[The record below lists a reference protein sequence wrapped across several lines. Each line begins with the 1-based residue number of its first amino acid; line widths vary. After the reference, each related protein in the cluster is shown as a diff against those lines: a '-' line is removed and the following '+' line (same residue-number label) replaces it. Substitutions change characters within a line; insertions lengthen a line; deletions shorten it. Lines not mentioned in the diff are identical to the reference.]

1 MHTLKGI
8 AGMFGFSDL
17 GEVAHVLEDLLDQLR
32 LGRVDLDQ
40 QALDVLFEGV
50 EVLQRLLSAGPDAPE
65 ADLAG
70 VKSAVQRLLQPAS
83 DAQPEL
89 GAYDLDTGVLSVLTE
104 YEEHR
109 LRTNIEQG
117 VPLYRLRVRFS
128 LTSIDSDLEELKA
141 RAKPIA
147 EIITYLPSMEGG
159 DDDAIDLEVLLA
171 SRVPMEELREAL
183 SGEHDAELEAVARA
197 GGAQNEG
204 SGRTVHPVTEGDD
217 LPIPPPAKVPG
228 APSPAPSVAPP
239 APSRDVGADSL
250 SVRSVAK
257 TVRVDIGKL
266 DHLMNVVGELAI
278 VRSAVSKVLERI
290 RGNPEYRQMAAE
302 LHRIHRQFERH
313 LDDLQDGILDVRMV
327 PLGQTFDR
335 LARAVRQVAREHG
348 KDVRLLVSGA
358 DTEVDKLIVEELADP
373 LLHIIRNAID
383 HGIERADERQ
393 ATGKPATG
401 TLALNAYQKG
411 NHVVIEIEDDGAGM
425 DEDRIL
431 AAAVSRGSLS
441 AEVGAE
447 MARSE
452 KLGLIFLPGVSTA
465 EGVSDL
471 SGRGVGMD
479 VVKTHISRLG
489 GVIDVQ
495 SQLQIGTK
503 FTITLPIT
511 LAIISAL
518 VVRVAGRTYCVPLT
532 VVQEALL
539 LDGAAVRKVE
549 GYEVITLR
557 GGTLPIVRLDRLFGL
572 KPPEGDQGT
581 KEYVVVTS
589 LGQRRLGLVVTGLEG
604 QQDIIIKPLGKSIA
618 DVRGFSGATDSRR
631 SAGRA
636 GGGRTGHS
644 RRGPLQRRRGARARS
659 AVMSGPIA
667 RRDTLV
673 PSAPPKQS
681 KKRSGEDNREFL
693 AFGLQGERFALPLGA
708 VREIL
713 KFLPITEV
721 PRARSH
727 VLGILSVRGRITTV
741 IDLRRRLRM
750 PGAAPTKASR
760 ILLVEGA
767 EEVVGLLVDE
777 VFQVYRLHDEE
788 IELAAVVAG
797 DLSEYVLG
805 IGRPGGALGERE
817 DDDILIL
824 LDPEP
829 LLRR

>member
-1 MHTLKGI
+1 MSDDGDGVRDEFVAEAQEIIEALSRDLLVLDDGQKKGAPDPDLVNSVFRGVHTLKGI
-8 AGMFGFSDL
+8 AGMFGFVDL

-32 LGRVDLDQ
+32 LGRVELNQ
-40 QALDVLFEGV
+40 EALDVLFEGI

-65 ADLAG
+65 ADLDG
-70 VKSAVQRLLQPAS
+70 LKMAVQRVLSPKPS
-83 DAQPEL
+83 SPKDL

-171 SRVPMEELREAL
+171 SRVPMEELRDAL
-183 SGEHDAELEAVARA
+183 SGEHDAELEPVARA
-197 GGAQNEG
+197 QP
-204 SGRTVHPVTEGDD
+204 VHTM
-217 LPIPPPAKVPG
+217 PPPKPVEEVSVPPAAKVPSG
-228 APSPAPSVAPP
+228 LVSPGTVAPP
-239 APSRDVGADSL
+239 APARDVSADSL

-278 VRSAVSKVLERI
+278 VRSAVGKVLERI
-290 RGNPEYRQMAAE
+290 RLSPELRQIAAE

-383 HGIERADERQ
+383 HGIERADAREH
-393 ATGKPATG
+393 AGKPATG

-425 DEDRIL
+425 DVDRVL
-431 AAAVSRGSLS
+431 AAAVSRGAIT
-441 AEVGAE
+441 AEQAAE
-447 MARSE
+447 MGHTE
-452 KLGLIFLPGVSTA
+452 KLALIFLPGVSTA
-465 EGVSDL
+465 EHVSDL

-489 GVIDVQ
+489 GVVDVH
-495 SQLQIGTK
+495 SQLEIGTK

-518 VVRVAGRTYCVPLT
+518 VLRVAGRTYCIPLT

-539 LDGAAVRKVE
+539 LD
-549 GYEVITLR
+549 
-557 GGTLPIVRLDRLFGL
+557 P
-572 KPPEGDQGT
+572 QGC
-581 KEYVVVTS
+581 
-589 LGQRRLGLVVTGLEG
+589 G
-604 QQDIIIKPLGKSIA
+604 
-618 DVRGFSGATDSRR
+618 
-631 SAGRA
+631 
-636 GGGRTGHS
+636 
-644 RRGPLQRRRGARARS
+644 
-659 AVMSGPIA
+659 
-667 RRDTLV
+667 
-673 PSAPPKQS
+673 
-681 KKRSGEDNREFL
+681 
-693 AFGLQGERFALPLGA
+693 
-708 VREIL
+708 
-713 KFLPITEV
+713 
-721 PRARSH
+721 
-727 VLGILSVRGRITTV
+727 
-741 IDLRRRLRM
+741 
-750 PGAAPTKASR
+750 ASR
-760 ILLVEGA
+760 GT
-767 EEVVGLLVDE
+767 
-777 VFQVYRLHDEE
+777 R
-788 IELAAVVAG
+788 
-797 DLSEYVLG
+797 
-805 IGRPGGALGERE
+805 
-817 DDDILIL
+817 
-824 LDPEP
+824 
-829 LLRR
+829 

>member
-1 MHTLKGI
+1 MSEDDGDSVRDEFIAEAQEIIEILSRDLLVLDDGQKKGSPDPDLVNSVFRGVHTLKGI
-8 AGMFGFSDL
+8 AGMFGFVDL

-32 LGRVDLDQ
+32 LGKVDLDQ
-40 QALDVLFEGV
+40 KVLDVLFEGV

-65 ADLAG
+65 ADLDG
-70 VKSAVQRLLQPAS
+70 FKSAVNRLLRPKSAAPS
-83 DAQPEL
+83 DL
-89 GAYDLDTGVLSVLTE
+89 DAYDLDTGVLSVLTE

-128 LTSIDSDLEELKA
+128 LSSIDSDLEELKA

-171 SRVPMEELREAL
+171 SRMPTDELREAL
-183 SGEHDAELEAVARA
+183 SGEHDAELEPVARA
-197 GGAQNEG
+197 AAPTAN
-204 SGRTVHPVTEGDD
+204 RTVHPPAIDEEAP
-217 LPIPPPAKVPG
+217 LPPPAKVPG
-228 APSPAPSVAPP
+228 IPAIQSVPP
-239 APSRDVGADSL
+239 AAPVRDGGADAL

-290 RGNPEYRQMAAE
+290 RGNPEHRQMAAE

-348 KDVRLLVSGA
+348 KEVRLLVSGA

-383 HGIERADERQ
+383 HGIERAETRQ
-393 ATGKPATG
+393 ATGKPTTG

-431 AAAVSRGSLS
+431 AAAVARDALT
-441 AEVGAE
+441 AEAGAE
-447 MARSE
+447 MSRAE
-452 KLGLIFLPGVSTA
+452 KLALIFLPGVSTA
-465 EGVSDL
+465 EGVTDL

-479 VVKTHISRLG
+479 VVKTHIARLG
-489 GVIDVQ
+489 GVVDVQ

-518 VVRVAGRTYCVPLT
+518 VIRVAGRTYCIPLT

-539 LDGAAVRKVE
+539 LDPAGVRRVE
-549 GYEVITLR
+549 GHEVITLR

-572 KPPEGDQGT
+572 TPKTAEPT
-581 KEYVVVTS
+581 KEYVVVTA

-604 QQDIIIKPLGKSIA
+604 QQDIIIKPLGKTIA
-618 DVRGFSGATDSRR
+618 DVRGFSGATDL
-631 SAGRA
+631 GD
-636 GGGRTGHS
+636 
-644 RRGPLQRRRGARARS
+644 QR
-659 AVMSGPIA
+659 VV
-667 RRDTLV
+667 LV
-673 PSAPPKQS
+673 LDAP
-681 KKRSGEDNREFL
+681 
-693 AFGLQGERFALPLGA
+693 A
-708 VREIL
+708 IL
-713 KFLPITEV
+713 EEV
-721 PRARSH
+721 
-727 VLGILSVRGRITTV
+727 LS
-741 IDLRRRLRM
+741 
-750 PGAAPTKASR
+750 S
-760 ILLVEGA
+760 GA
-767 EEVVGLLVDE
+767 EV
-777 VFQVYRLHDEE
+777 RA
-788 IELAAVVAG
+788 I
-797 DLSEYVLG
+797 
-805 IGRPGGALGERE
+805 GALS
-817 DDDILIL
+817 
-824 LDPEP
+824 
-829 LLRR
+829 